1 MINYEKRKRGVLDM
15 FDYEEIRLSRALA
28 RSIEDE
34 MRKGTVFSD
43 ELLAVYNQLCMF
55 YVKQMEA
62 EVT

>member
-1 MINYEKRKRGVLDM
+1 MLNYEESKRRLLIM

-43 ELLAVYNQLCMF
+43 ELLAVYNQLCLF
-55 YVKQMEA
+55 YIKQMEA

>member
-1 MINYEKRKRGVLDM
+1 MLNYEESKRRLLIM

-34 MRKGTVFSD
+34 MSKGTVFSD
-43 ELLAVYNQLCMF
+43 EMLAVYNQLCMF
-55 YVKQMEA
+55 YIKQMEA